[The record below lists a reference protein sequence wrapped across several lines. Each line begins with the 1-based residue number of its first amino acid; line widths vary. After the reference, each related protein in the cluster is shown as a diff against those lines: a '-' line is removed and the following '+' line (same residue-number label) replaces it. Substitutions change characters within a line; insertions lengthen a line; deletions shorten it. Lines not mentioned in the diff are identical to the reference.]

1 MASSDDLGKDLDHV
15 LILTKKFDD
24 FTKDLVASE
33 GRMVQVTDMA
43 QGLLDA
49 GHSEVDVIQSMMEVR
64 PTLPAVV
71 QGKGGV
77 HIFNVQM

>member
-24 FTKDLVASE
+24 FMKDLVASE

-43 QGLLDA
+43 QVLLDN
-49 GHSEVDVIQSMMEVR
+49 GHSEGDVIHSMVEVR
-64 PTLPAVV
+64 QTLPLAR
-71 QGKGGV
+71 GG
-77 HIFNVQM
+77 IILICC